1 MVYSAYKLNK
11 QGYNIQLWCTPF
23 PIWNQSIV
31 SCPVLTLVS
40 LSAYHKNMFS
50 FLRNQQTF
58 FQSAPFCI
66 LTSNVRK
73 FLLLC
78 ESVHCYH
85 IRLFATTWTTV
96 AHQAPLSMGFSRHD
110 TWMVAMPF
118 SRGSSQTRSWTRIS
132 YISHIAGIFFTV
144 WATRQARCSVSLP
157 TFTIVSVP
165 DLGHLTMYVVVF
177 IVWI

>member
-50 FLRNQQTF
+50 FLRNQQTV
-58 FQSAPFCI
+58 FQSASFCI

-78 ESVHCYH
+78 ESVHRYH
-85 IRLFATTWTTV
+85 IRLCN
-96 AHQAPLSMGFSRHD
+96 HMDYCSP
-110 TWMVAMPF
+110 P
-118 SRGSSQTRSWTRIS
+118 GSSVHGILQAW
-132 YISHIAGIFFTV
+132 YMNGCHALFQGIFPNQGLNPGLWHWGRFFTS
-144 WATRQARCSVSLP
+144 WATREVQKKQENC
-157 TFTIVSVP
+157 
-165 DLGHLTMYVVVF
+165 
-177 IVWI
+177 